1 MVINVS
7 DVRGFIFE
15 LSKNDNEIKKE
26 LEKFREGIISEEDV
40 IINTMKI
47 ICEQNKKYKDEII
60 RYELSIW

>member
-1 MVINVS
+1 MNVS

-26 LEKFREGIISEEDV
+26 LERFREGIISEEDV
-40 IINTMKI
+40 ILNTMKI

-60 RYELSIW
+60 RYELSVW

>member
-1 MVINVS
+1 MVMNVS

-26 LEKFREGIISEEDV
+26 LERFREGIISEEDV
-40 IINTMKI
+40 ILNTMKI

-60 RYELSIW
+60 RYELSVW